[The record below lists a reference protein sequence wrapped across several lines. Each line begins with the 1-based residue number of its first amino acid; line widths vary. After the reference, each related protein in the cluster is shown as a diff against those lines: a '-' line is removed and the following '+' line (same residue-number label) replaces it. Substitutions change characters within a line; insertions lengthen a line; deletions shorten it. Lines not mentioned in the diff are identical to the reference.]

1 MSETPDRS
9 DSSDSTVSGDFR
21 RPEDIREPPSSLV
34 GILKQLG
41 PGLIIAAS
49 IVGSGELI
57 MTTKTGA
64 NAGIVLLWLILLG
77 CVIKVFVQLEL
88 GRFTVSSG
96 ESTLTALNRVPGPRF
111 GRLNWVVLLWAIM
124 ALCTIGQLGGI
135 VGGVSQAF
143 AITIPVTG
151 DYREAMRSPAAAD
164 IVRFIEIRQADPDS
178 QKLSWVQEE
187 LDELTPLFRGLLL
200 AQAEAVV
207 SSEPIEKRQEQMV
220 ALRELTMPQ
229 TLDDRIWASIIG
241 VFTAIA
247 LFFGRYRLIERLSV
261 VLVVAFTFITMGNV
275 VALQSTR
282 YALNSSDIMRG
293 LMFGLPEGSDAIL
306 TALATFGI
314 IGVGASELVM
324 YPYWCL
330 EKGYARSVGPKDDS
344 DDWLRRARGWIRVMK
359 YDAFASMVVYTISTA
374 AFFLMGVAVLHTD
387 GRDPNSSRLVS
398 TLAESY
404 VPVFGDYGRLLLL
417 GGAIAVL
424 YSTYLVAN
432 ASNAR
437 VFADFTGVVGLSDP
451 RLDSR
456 QRRFL
461 IRILS
466 FALPLACVLVYL
478 VVKAP
483 VFLIVISGTC
493 QSLLLPVLGFG
504 SLYFR
509 YRETDA
515 RLKPGML
522 WDFALIVSCLA
533 MLVVGTWGLY
543 RELIKF

>member
-1 MSETPDRS
+1 MTETPDRS
-9 DSSDSTVSGDFR
+9 NPNDSTGSGDLR
-21 RPEDIREPPSSLV
+21 RTEDIREPPSTLG

-88 GRFTVSSG
+88 GRFTISSG
-96 ESTLTALNRVPGPRF
+96 ESTLTALNRVPGPRL
-111 GRLNWVVLLWAIM
+111 GRMNWVVLLWAIM

-143 AITIPVTG
+143 AITFPVTG

-164 IVRFIEIRQADPDS
+164 IVRYVEIRQAEPES
-178 QKLSWVQEE
+178 EKLGWVLEE
-187 LDELTPLFRGLLL
+187 LAQLPPNFRDMLLG
-200 AQAEAVV
+200 QARAVV
-207 SSEPIEKRQEQMV
+207 HADTPVRQKESMD
-220 ALRELTMPQ
+220 ALTDLTMPQ
-229 TLDDRIWASIIG
+229 TVDDRIWAGIIG

-261 VLVVAFTFITMGNV
+261 VLVVAFTFITIGNV

-282 YALNSSDIMRG
+282 YALSSSDIMRG

-330 EKGYARSVGPKDDS
+330 EKGYAKSVGPKDDS
-344 DDWLRRARGWIRVMK
+344 DAWLRRACGWIRVMK
-359 YDAFASMVVYTISTA
+359 FDAFASMVVYTVSTA

-404 VPVFGDYGRLLLL
+404 VPVFGEYGRLLLL

-451 RLDSR
+451 RLESR

-461 IRILS
+461 VSLLS

-515 RLKPGML
+515 RLNPGII
-522 WDFALIVSCLA
+522 WDFALLVSCLA
-533 MLVVGTWGLY
+533 MLVVGSWGLY